1 MTLTIEEIISMAR
14 QISKTLDTSEEG
26 YRLWTYEALQA
37 FAKLVEAKAAE
48 REREACAKVCYEL
61 MLRENPYERW
71 EGMKWC
77 MDRIRSRGE
86 A

>member
-1 MTLTIEEIISMAR
+1 MTTLTTDDVLEMAR

-48 REREACAKVCYEL
+48 REREACLKICETEL
-61 MLRENPYERW
+61 NLWGTYDSDLLDCIKE
-71 EGMKWC
+71 
-77 MDRIRSRGE
+77 IRARGE

>member
-1 MTLTIEEIISMAR
+1 MTTLTTDDVLEMAR
-14 QISKTLDTSEEG
+14 QISKTLDTREEG

-48 REREACAKVCYEL
+48 REREACALIGDGFHDEEANCGDL
-61 MLRENPYERW
+61 IRLR
-71 EGMKWC
+71 GK
-77 MDRIRSRGE
+77 